1 MYIKIYFGDKPVF
14 LCDEIDPTI
23 HEYLHHPDAIF
34 IDEINNSAIK
44 SLMHEI
50 KKNDFHA
57 GILWHPDL
65 EKLKKAFWKH
75 FKIVLAAGGWVV
87 NEKDEILFIF
97 RRGKW
102 DLPKG
107 KLDNGEKLEECAQRE
122 VREETGLQHIK
133 LKDKIII
140 VSGGAKGIGEGIVK
154 VLAAEG
160 ATPVI
165 IGRSEEDNL
174 KVVNELGGKAA
185 QFVAELTDPAE
196 CERSVKAVIAKF
208 GRIDG
213 LVNNAGVNDGVGLE
227 KGDYERFIASIHKN
241 LVHYYLLAHYA
252 LPELKKSK
260 GVIVNIGSKTAETG
274 QGNTSAYA
282 AANGGRNALTR
293 EWAVELLPYGIR
305 VNAIIVA
312 ECWTPLY
319 ENWIK
324 TLPNPEEKLKSIKS
338 KIPLEQRMTTAE
350 EIANMAAFLL
360 SEKSSHTTG
369 QLIHV
374 DGGYV
379 HLDRAIS

>member
-1 MYIKIYFGDKPVF
+1 M
-14 LCDEIDPTI
+14 
-23 HEYLHHPDAIF
+23 
-34 IDEINNSAIK
+34 
-44 SLMHEI
+44 
-50 KKNDFHA
+50 
-57 GILWHPDL
+57 DL
-65 EKLKKAFWKH
+65 QLKEK
-75 FKIVLAAGGWVV
+75 V
-87 NEKDEILFIF
+87 
-97 RRGKW
+97 
-102 DLPKG
+102 
-107 KLDNGEKLEECAQRE
+107 
-122 VREETGLQHIK
+122 
-133 LKDKIII
+133 II

-160 ATPVI
+160 AIPVI

-185 QFVAELTDPAE
+185 HVVAELTDPTQ
-196 CERSVKAVIAKF
+196 CESSVKAVIAKY

-227 KGDYERFIASIHKN
+227 KGNYEQFIASLHKN
-241 LVHYYLLAHYA
+241 LVHYYLLAHFA

-260 GVIVNIGSKTAETG
+260 GAIVNIGSKTAETG

-282 AANGGRNALTR
+282 AANGGRSALTR

-319 ENWIK
+319 ESWIK
-324 TLPNPEEKLKSIKS
+324 TLPNPDEKLQSIIS

-360 SEKSSHTTG
+360 SERSSHTTG
-369 QLIHV
+369 PLIHV
-374 DGGYV
+374 DGGYT